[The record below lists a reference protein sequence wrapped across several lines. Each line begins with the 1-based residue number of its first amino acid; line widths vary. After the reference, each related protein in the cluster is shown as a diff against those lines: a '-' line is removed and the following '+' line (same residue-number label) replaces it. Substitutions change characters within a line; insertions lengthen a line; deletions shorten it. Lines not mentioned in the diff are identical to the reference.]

1 MALLFIF
8 SLNRAF
14 RGFCFMINS
23 HVSPSDPLFKT
34 SCLLPLHLW
43 VGSSSLGQKLRV
55 RRHLCQH
62 PQCPAQCLEYH
73 GHPDGPFIIPNLTSP
88 HPALPVPVCGPTKGS
103 SAQDAS
109 WPTLLGACSQ
119 SYLREA
125 SSTYTGRCAVSIRL
139 ASSEREPVQDWAR
152 SIYKGCLRG
161 GAPSETWGG

>member
-14 RGFCFMINS
+14 QVFFYFMINS

-34 SCLLPLHLW
+34 SCLLPFICGWDANHPFW
-43 VGSSSLGQKLRV
+43 SGSSVG
-55 RRHLCQH
+55 RHLCQH
-62 PQCPAQCLEYH
+62 PQCPAQCLEH
-73 GHPDGPFIIPNLTSP
+73 HEHPDGPPIIHNLTSP
-88 HPALPVPVCGPTKGS
+88 HPTFPVWRATKGS

-125 SSTYTGRCAVSIRL
+125 SSTYTGRCAVSIRR
-139 ASSEREPVQDWAR
+139 ASSE
-152 SIYKGCLRG
+152 
-161 GAPSETWGG
+161 